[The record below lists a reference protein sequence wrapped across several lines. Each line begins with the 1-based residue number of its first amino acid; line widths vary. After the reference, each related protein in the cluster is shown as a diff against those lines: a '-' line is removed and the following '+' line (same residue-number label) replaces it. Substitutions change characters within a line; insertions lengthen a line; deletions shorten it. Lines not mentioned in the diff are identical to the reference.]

1 MKSICGLVK
10 PAGGSVVLDGQRID
24 GKPAHQGPQ
33 SGVAY
38 VPEGRRVFGDMS
50 VADNLKIGAF
60 SKFTTGAS
68 KDVPRLLDR
77 VYSLFPVLSERAEQ
91 LAGTLSGG

>member
-1 MKSICGLVK
+1 
-10 PAGGSVVLDGQRID
+10 
-24 GKPAHQGPQ
+24 
-33 SGVAY
+33 
-38 VPEGRRVFGDMS
+38 MS